1 MDNLKTTSSEA
12 LRERQIALEQ
22 EAVMLGVKR
31 YEEAM
36 TDQSASLPGMQ
47 LLKKAIDPTALLIE
61 AFIERAGDGKAGRK
75 HAALPYVTKVAPEEA
90 AFLTARAAINGAT
103 GAKTAQAVALSIAA
117 SIQDHLNIVRLAEDH
132 PKLYRKV
139 AEQLKK
145 STSGRHRSAVFRK
158 VVTKYGQQ
166 EVTWNDRER
175 LLLGMKLLELFIE
188 ATDMVKLVQVSEGA
202 KNTPVKVH
210 FGDEWAEVLAK
221 AHNQCALL
229 QPVHLPMVHP
239 PRDWRN
245 PYTGGYLTSAIRAR
259 LVRTRSREYL
269 DELGS
274 VDLTRVLDAVNLI
287 QSTPW
292 QINRKVL
299 TVLTELW
306 TSESV
311 VAGLP
316 SLRPVELPPRPFGIP
331 EGVPVSSLPIEQ
343 QEDMKVWKMKA
354 AAAHEAE
361 ASRQSEVAQLSKKL
375 GVAKKFAGEEAIY
388 FPHYLDFRGRV
399 YPMASYLN
407 PQGDDVAKGLLQFA
421 EGKPLGETGGFW
433 LAVHI
438 ANLFGVDKVPFDERV
453 QWVLDNEE
461 KILESA
467 IDPVHGECFWHEA
480 DKPFCALAACFEW
493 AGFKVHGDAYVSH
506 LPIAMDGSCSGLQ
519 HFSAMLRDEV
529 GGAAVN
535 LVPGERPADVYV
547 AVSKLAQAMSDASGT
562 EWASVWEGKFC
573 RDVAKQPTMTLCYSA
588 TKRGMGKQ
596 VLAALGKLDAKNG
609 GRWLNGDADNYPAAT
624 YAADIIWTSLAE
636 IVVAAR
642 GAMDWLQAAT
652 KLLAKANLPTRWT
665 TPMGLPVMQAYR
677 KLEGRRVRAAVEGRF
692 VDLMLTIET
701 DEIDGRRQ
709 ASGIAPNFVHSMDS
723 SHLMATAALAR
734 INGIGS
740 LAVIHDSFGTHAC
753 DTNMLHAVIREA
765 FVEQYAPN
773 VLARFRDEVVDQL
786 SKVAPELVE
795 ELPPLPPMG
804 SLDLDAVRESD
815 YLFA

>member
-103 GAKTAQAVALSIAA
+103 GSKTAQAVALSIAA